1 VPSAICRV
9 EGADEHSS
17 LRGTGFF
24 VDADGTLLTTYSV
37 GGQTEDLVV
46 TFGEQRFP
54 ASRKLADERSGLAV
68 LKIETG
74 EPVPFPALG
83 EVDGS
88 SGASPVVSLG
98 FPWTWRFRPAS
109 DWSQGFDLKF
119 QGQVFR
125 SASSPGELGGARRAG
140 RLASVKSQG

>member
-1 VPSAICRV
+1 MSRRRFAFRMSVKGRGLLLAITLAGVVAVGTGQEGQSTPPVVSPTVSVGEQIGNEVRALMDRSAGAICRV

-54 ASRKLADERSGLAV
+54 ASRKLADERS
-68 LKIETG
+68 
-74 EPVPFPALG
+74 
-83 EVDGS
+83 
-88 SGASPVVSLG
+88 
-98 FPWTWRFRPAS
+98 
-109 DWSQGFDLKF
+109 
-119 QGQVFR
+119 
-125 SASSPGELGGARRAG
+125 
-140 RLASVKSQG
+140 